1 METLLQSFPSF
12 GLNLKLKPLL
22 LNKRKVSMEIS
33 SFSYKKFLHFAL
45 EETQLHTHLVPSP
58 LQEQFSCVKSM
69 DGKSELQMLSF
80 QAPKIRYY
88 RSLSIECGDAMQVL
102 DFAVF
107 PEPEVDLPIFC
118 ANFFTTAS
126 MNIIV
131 LLHATVPLISK
142 WIRSYTCFFYWSNTC
157 FLLQLLHVMNLSASL
172 LATKILDL
180 NPLHDVIIH
189 KDYKE
194 KYYKSLIPLGLKYAE
209 LLPWG
214 GKLTS
219 ESIRFF
225 SPIVLWT
232 KFTSSQDNHEI
243 VFSAFMDYY
252 KAWLKLMDQAAPEN
266 NASQVALNC
275 EAQHKYLTWR
285 AEKDPG
291 HQVLRRLVGE
301 TAAKDIINN
310 FLFNGIKTL
319 GSKGFLDYFPEYRCE
334 DGTINQKRSVIG
346 KSFQSR
352 PWDTGG
358 NFIGNDPR

>member
-131 LLHATVPLISK
+131 
-142 WIRSYTCFFYWSNTC
+142 
-157 FLLQLLHVMNLSASL
+157 
-172 LATKILDL
+172 LDL